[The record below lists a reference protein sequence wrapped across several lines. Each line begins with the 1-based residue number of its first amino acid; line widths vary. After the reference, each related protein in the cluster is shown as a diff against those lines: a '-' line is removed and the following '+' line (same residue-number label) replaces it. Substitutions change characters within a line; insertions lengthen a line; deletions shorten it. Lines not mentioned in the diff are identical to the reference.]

1 MLTGCLSCNR
11 TTDTHKALRWLP
23 NFCLQQP
30 SRLRGFMSCER
41 SKDCVYYRTHPYKSS
56 SRQSRFLVD
65 NYCEGT
71 LHPRCRR
78 LQYKTEFCK
87 EAPEDLAPNGYLVGT
102 HTKLKTE
109 STRKFERYKIK
120 AGACMLQVLGTK
132 KTFSAWIVDISEGGV
147 RLELNIHPKEL
158 NICPENSFLKILGYP
173 VDAIPFSLTKEVVKP
188 IWQNNHAMGCSF
200 VPSPV

>member
-1 MLTGCLSCNR
+1 
-11 TTDTHKALRWLP
+11 
-23 NFCLQQP
+23 
-30 SRLRGFMSCER
+30 MSCER
-41 SKDCVYYRTHPYKSS
+41 SKDCIYYRTHPYKTS

-65 NYCEGT
+65 SYCEGT

-102 HTKLKTE
+102 HTKIKTE
-109 STRKFERYKIK
+109 STRKFERFKIK
-120 AGACMLQVLGTK
+120 DGACMLQVLGTK

-158 NICPENSFLKILGYP
+158 DLCSEKSLLKVLGYS
-173 VDAIPFSLTKEVVKP
+173 VEAIPFPLTKEVVKP
-188 IWQNNHAMGCSF
+188 VWQKDQVMGCSF
-200 VPSPV
+200 VSTPA